1 MEHVELIGDTLL
13 SRFVLSSPKMLLME
27 NTAALLRTGSGSA
40 AAAADPKSGLVRFD
54 DVMFVAL
61 SGSSIA
67 DGDAA
72 SRRLSD
78 SIVNKL
84 GYD

>member
-27 NTAALLRTGSGSA
+27 NTAALLRAGSGSA
-40 AAAADPKSGLVRFD
+40 AAAADPKSWLVRFD
-54 DVMFVAL
+54 DVMLVTL

-67 DGDAA
+67 GDSDV